1 MASPA
6 TSTASSRSSCPAL
19 YYGAAK
25 SKAPEENRAFV
36 TSFLATLT
44 VLGLRCPASCQG
56 PRRIRRGD
64 GVGGRRPHRT
74 PGRRSGPPPAL
85 LGPLQA
91 RPAAR
96 VPRRLL
102 TPRRGPDPRERSRR
116 SRAPVQIR
124 PAPAVRPPTAVEGRG
139 WAARLP
145 DEVASGAPPPA
156 PSHGRR
162 GRRHG
167 ARGWVPWAFPVA
179 TARRCQRPFA
189 RTAEAIYALSPRVLA
204 PLFTAAG
211 SRNS

>member
-1 MASPA
+1 MGSEADA
-6 TSTASSRSSCPAL
+6 LTA
-19 YYGAAK
+19 
-25 SKAPEENRAFV
+25 
-36 TSFLATLT
+36 
-44 VLGLRCPASCQG
+44 
-56 PRRIRRGD
+56 
-64 GVGGRRPHRT
+64 
-74 PGRRSGPPPAL
+74 
-85 LGPLQA
+85 LQA
-91 RPAAR
+91 AE
-96 VPRRLL
+96 VDRRL
-102 TPRRGPDPRERSRR
+102 RFSDPFKHARLSAFLDGFSLHAGVRLHGNARAGLERLCR
-116 SRAPVQIR
+116 SAL
-124 PAPAVRPPTAVEGRG
+124 RPPTAVEGRG

-167 ARGWVPWAFPVA
+167 ARGWVPWAFHVA